1 MASTCRDDQ
10 KALLD
15 LLTET
20 DCTEKVSESA
30 QALKE
35 GGKKSTVPKFCATRW
50 TARISTLSAL
60 LSKYIDVIKA
70 LQSETPVVQ
79 MPEVMLPLTY
89 DCWKTLSFWLPWWL
103 HNLS

>member
-1 MASTCRDDQ
+1 MASTQRDDQ

-20 DCTEKVSESA
+20 ECTEKVSESA

-35 GGKKSTVPKFCATRW
+35 GGKKCTLPKFCATHW
-50 TARISTLSAL
+50 TTHISTLSAL

-70 LQSETPVVQ
+70 LE
-79 MPEVMLPLTY
+79 
-89 DCWKTLSFWLPWWL
+89 K
-103 HNLS
+103 